1 MQPNRPN
8 RTINDEIEDII
19 TSRLTEQA
27 YPTRCTIIKTYPDGH
42 TDIRTEAYG
51 ILPYVETIGNPTI
64 GDIGVLM
71 FLENDF
77 DKRIVITQNTE
88 VNTE

>member
-1 MQPNRPN
+1 MQTN

-27 YPTRCTIIKTYPDGH
+27 YPTRCTIKQIYEDGH
-42 TDIRTEAYG
+42 TDIDTETYG
-51 ILPYVETIGNPTI
+51 TIKYIETIGNPTI

-77 DKRIVITQNTE
+77 NKRIVITQNTE
-88 VNTE
+88 VDQQ